1 MAVLDRLLLPI
12 GSMTKDEVRAKAT
25 DLGLR
30 TAAKPDSQDVCFI
43 TASAGR
49 RAFLGE
55 RISLR
60 PGRVVDSAG
69 ATVGAVDAV
78 EMVTIGQ
85 RKGLGLSGGAAP
97 RYVVDVDT
105 EAATVRVGD
114 ADDLTSDVVPLDSWR
129 WVDEPTSAL
138 VDVQTS
144 AHGSTAPARVG
155 SGRLEW
161 LAPRRRVAPG
171 QSVVAFVDDLV
182 VGGGIAG
189 R

>member
-1 MAVLDRLLLPI
+1 
-12 GSMTKDEVRAKAT
+12 
-25 DLGLR
+25 
-30 TAAKPDSQDVCFI
+30 
-43 TASAGR
+43 
-49 RAFLGE
+49 
-55 RISLR
+55 
-60 PGRVVDSAG
+60 VDSAG
-69 ATVGAVDAV
+69 ATVGSVDAL

-105 EAATVRVGD
+105 EAATVRVGG
-114 ADDLTSDVVPLDSWR
+114 ADDLNSDFVPLESWR
-129 WVDEPTSAL
+129 WVDGATQEL
-138 VDVQTS
+138 VEVQTS